1 MWRQWPASHILA
13 VFNTRAKLP
22 ILIISQPS
30 LPSSIGGTGR
40 YQRRV
45 VEAKTLANGVGE
57 DGTEQPDTATGDTT
71 PTTNDRQTA
80 WLGLLPGGC
89 LARGD
94 VVHEAIDIITRDRGH
109 RLPASK
115 GTMWRTIRPRS
126 EISIFPSYETCKAQ
140 PTVVEGQKP

>member
-1 MWRQWPASHILA
+1 M
-13 VFNTRAKLP
+13 
-22 ILIISQPS
+22 
-30 LPSSIGGTGR
+30 
-40 YQRRV
+40 RRV

-109 RLPASK
+109 RLPAEQGDDVADNPAPVGNQHFSQLRSLQSTTYSGRGAK
-115 GTMWRTIRPRS
+115 TISR
-126 EISIFPSYETCKAQ
+126 E
-140 PTVVEGQKP
+140 